1 MATLEDYANWIVKN
15 KEKANS
21 PEFLKVANAY
31 QALRQAKEQQGIT
44 DSEQLSDRAVKVKAQ
59 TEADRKRYDP
69 TVGMSTGQ
77 LAAAGSGSY
86 MTDMGLGI
94 RQLANPN
101 SPDLAQ
107 EYREKRALDRPLE
120 QTTAGALGKGGTAMI
135 PAVLTAAIPGMN
147 TYTGAGATGATLG
160 LLGPTENGA
169 IGKLQNAGS
178 GATAGL
184 AGQALANGIGRFVRP
199 VQSSLNPEQ
208 QRLAQLAL
216 KEGIPL
222 DAAAQTGSKPLQ
234 TINSVMSNLPLTA
247 SAEAAK
253 QEAIKNAFNQAVLKR
268 SGITGIS
275 ATPDVLG
282 AQKKALG
289 SVFEDVASRNSID
302 FNKGALTTKLADI
315 SKEAERRLAQPGPI
329 VNTVDDILAD
339 AAKTGSMPGLKY
351 QGWRSTL
358 NSMAGND
365 TQGKLAADI
374 KRALNEAFD
383 TQVSGADAEAW
394 KTASRQYANLKTI
407 SKAMGGAGNDA
418 ASGNIPAAQ
427 LSQALRNAVS
437 TEGKA
442 LGRGDLNDISRIGE
456 LFVKNQIPD
465 SGTAQRQFWQ
475 SLLTGGGLG
484 GGALMMGADPTTAA
498 AVAGGSLA
506 GPKLAQALL
515 NRPGVQSYLANGVTN
530 QNALALAEALK
541 RTAPAAAITY
551 AGQQ

>member
-1 MATLEDYANWIVKN
+1 MATLEEYANWIVKN
-15 KEKANS
+15 KEKANT
-21 PEFLKVANAY
+21 PEFLTVANAY
-31 QALRQAKEQQGIT
+31 QAARQEVEQQGIT
-44 DSEQLSDRAVKVKAQ
+44 SNEQINDKAVKVNAQ
-59 TEADRKRYDP
+59 TAADRKRFDP
-69 TVGMSTGQ
+69 TIGMGTGQ
-77 LAAAGSGSY
+77 RAAAGSGSY
-86 MTDMGLGI
+86 MTDMALGAK
-94 RQLANPN
+94 QLVSPN
-101 SPDLAQ
+101 SPELSQ
-107 EYREKRALDRPLE
+107 QFREKKALDRPLE
-120 QTTAGALGKGGTAMI
+120 QTTAGAIGKAGTAMI
-135 PAVLTAAIPGMN
+135 PAALTAAIPGMN
-147 TYTGAGATGATLG
+147 TYTGAAATGAAMG
-160 LLGPTENGA
+160 LLSPTEDGA
-169 IGKLQNAGS
+169 MGKLRNAGVD
-178 GATAGL
+178 AVAGL
-184 AGQALANGIGRFVRP
+184 AGQGMANGIGRVMKP
-199 VQSSLNPEQ
+199 VQTSLNPEQ
-208 QRLAQLAL
+208 QRLAALAL

-234 TINSVMSNLPLTA
+234 TINSVMANLPLTA
-247 SAEAAK
+247 GAEGAK
-253 QEAIKNAFNQAVLKR
+253 QEGVKNAFNQAVLKR
-268 SGITGIS
+268 SGIDGIS

-289 SVFEDVASRNSID
+289 AVFEDVASRNAID
-302 FNKGALTTKLADI
+302 FNKGAITTKLADI

-365 TQGKLAADI
+365 TQGKLAGDI

-383 TQVSGADAEAW
+383 AQVSGADGEAW

-418 ASGNIPAAQ
+418 VSGNIPPAQ
-427 LSQALRNAVS
+427 LAAALRNSVS

-442 LGRGDLNDISRIGE
+442 LGYGDLNDLTRIGQ
-456 LFVKNQIPD
+456 LFVRDQVPN
-465 SGTAQRQFWQ
+465 SGTAQRQFYQ

-484 GGALMMGADPTTAA
+484 GGAMMMGADPATALGVGA
-498 AVAGGSLA
+498 ASLA

-515 NRPGVQSYLANGVTN
+515 SSKPVQGYLANGVTN
-530 QNALALAEALK
+530 TNALALAEALK

>member
-15 KEKANS
+15 KTKANT
-21 PEFLKVANAY
+21 PEFAKVQNAY
-31 QALRQAKEQQGIT
+31 LAMRQAAEQQGIT
-44 DSEQLSDRAVKVKAQ
+44 DNELLSDKAVRAQAGLR
-59 TEADRKRYDP
+59 ADRKTYAP
-69 TVGMSTGQ
+69 TVGMSAGQ

-86 MTDMGLGI
+86 MTDLALGA

-101 SPDLAQ
+101 SPELAQ
-107 EYREKRALDRPLE
+107 EYREKRQLDRPLE
-120 QTTAGALGKGGTAMI
+120 QTTAGAVGKGGTAMI
-135 PAVLTAAIPGMN
+135 PAALTSAIPAMN
-147 TYTGAGATGATLG
+147 TYTGAAAVGAVNG
-160 LLGPTENGA
+160 LLSPTENGA
-169 IGKLQNAGS
+169 MGKLQNAGL

-184 AGQALANGIGRFVRP
+184 AGQGVANGIGRVVRP
-199 VQSSLNPEQ
+199 VQSALNPEQ
-208 QRLAQLAL
+208 QRLAQIAL

-234 TINSVMSNLPLTA
+234 AINSVMANLPLTA
-247 SAEAAK
+247 GAESAK
-253 QEAIKNAFNQAVLKR
+253 QEALKSAFNQAVLKR
-268 SGITGIS
+268 SGINGAS
-275 ATPDVLG
+275 ATPDVLAG
-282 AQKKALG
+282 QKKALG
-289 SVFEDVASRNSID
+289 AVFEDVASRNAID
-302 FNKGALTTKLADI
+302 FNKGNLTAKLADI

-339 AAKTGSMPGLKY
+339 AAKTGAMPGLKY

-358 NSMAGND
+358 NGMASND

-383 TQVSGADAEAW
+383 SQVSGADAEAW
-394 KTASRQYANLKTI
+394 KNASRQYANLKTI

-427 LSQALRNAVS
+427 LSQALRNSVS

-456 LFVKNQIPD
+456 LFVKNQVPD

-484 GGALMMGADPTTAA
+484 GGAMMMGADPMTAA

-506 GPKLAQALL
+506 GPKIAQTLL
-515 NRPGVQSYLANGVTN
+515 NAKPVQNYLANGVTSP
-530 QNALALAEALK
+530 NALALAEALK
-541 RTAPAAAITY
+541 RVAPAAAITY

>member
-1 MATLEDYANWIVKN
+1 MKLEDYANWIVKN
-15 KEKANS
+15 KDKANS

-44 DSEQLSDRAVKVKAQ
+44 DSEQLSDRAVRVSAQ

-69 TVGMSTGQ
+69 TIGMSPGQ

-86 MTDMGLGI
+86 MTDMSLGAQ
-94 RQLANPN
+94 QLVRPN
-101 SPDLAQ
+101 SPELSQ
-107 EYREKRALDRPLE
+107 EYREKRQLDRPLE
-120 QTTAGALGKGGTAMI
+120 QTTAGSLGKAGTAMI
-135 PAVLTAAIPGMN
+135 PAALTAAVPGLN
-147 TYTGAGATGATLG
+147 TYTGAAATGAGLG
-160 LLGPTENGA
+160 LLSPTEDGA
-169 IGKLQNAGS
+169 SGKLRNAATGM
-178 GATAGL
+178 TAGL
-184 AGQALANGIGRFVRP
+184 AGQGVANTIGRAVRP

-208 QRLAQLAL
+208 QRLAQLAI
-216 KEGIPL
+216 KEGLPL

-234 TINSVMSNLPLTA
+234 AINSVMGNLPLTA
-247 SAEAAK
+247 GTEAAK
-253 QEAIKNAFNQAVLKR
+253 QEALKNAFNQAVLKR
-268 SGITGIS
+268 TGINGIS
-275 ATPDVLG
+275 ATPEIL
-282 AQKKALG
+282 ASQKKSLG
-289 SVFEDVASRNSID
+289 TVFEDVASRNSID

-315 SKEAERRLAQPGPI
+315 AKEAERRLAQPGPI

-358 NSMAGND
+358 NGMAGND

-383 TQVSGADAEAW
+383 AQVSGADSEAW
-394 KTASRQYANLKTI
+394 KKASREYANLKTV
-407 SKAMGGAGNDA
+407 SKAMGGAGNEA

-427 LSQALRNAVS
+427 LSQALRNSVS

-456 LFVKNQIPD
+456 LFVKNQVPD

-498 AVAGGSLA
+498 MVAGGSLA

-515 NRPGVQSYLANGVTN
+515 NRPGMQNYLANGVTN

-541 RTAPAAAITY
+541 KAAPAAAITY